1 MKKILVI
8 AAAMVCLVMGR
19 PIAHAQDAGINGK
32 WHFVLET
39 PGGDREVDAD
49 LTVDA
54 DGNVTGKWGNADVA
68 GTYKDGKLALEF
80 QFTSEEVGA
89 TAAMKIDGKM
99 DDTAALAGD
108 WAFSEYNGTYKAT
121 RPGAAAPVRR
131 QRPRLQHRHRR
142 QLLTQSRVRLNR
154 SPIRNRTSSDRSA
167 SKCGEGPDSMRTG
180 PFVSCEIR
188 LFDLGWRPRAICRG
202 YRRRLNV
209 C

>member
-1 MKKILVI
+1 MKKILVL
-8 AAAMVCLVMGR
+8 AAAVICLVMGR
-19 PIAHAQDAGINGK
+19 PVAHAQDAGINGK

-89 TAAMKIDGKM
+89 TAPMKIGGKL
-99 DDTAALAGD
+99 DETAALTGD

-121 RPGAAAPVRR
+121 RPGAAAPDSTPAPAPPADAKPNPPDPKPNPQSVR
-131 QRPRLQHRHRR
+131 
-142 QLLTQSRVRLNR
+142 
-154 SPIRNRTSSDRSA
+154 
-167 SKCGEGPDSMRTG
+167 
-180 PFVSCEIR
+180 
-188 LFDLGWRPRAICRG
+188 
-202 YRRRLNV
+202 
-209 C
+209 

>member
-1 MKKILVI
+1 MKKIMVI
-8 AAAMVCLVMGR
+8 AAAMVCLVVGR

-68 GTYKDGKLALEF
+68 GTYKEGKLALEF

-89 TAAMKIDGKM
+89 TAAMKIDGKI

-121 RPGAAAPVRR
+121 RPAPDAAPAAAPA
-131 QRPRLQHRHRR
+131 PDAKP
-142 QLLTQSRVRLNR
+142 S
-154 SPIRNRTSSDRSA
+154 SPDP
-167 SKCGEGPDSMRTG
+167 KPD
-180 PFVSCEIR
+180 PQ
-188 LFDLGWRPRAICRG
+188 
-202 YRRRLNV
+202 
-209 C
+209 